1 MPSTLKTVT
10 PVFPVASVA
19 AAVAYYG
26 SVLGFD
32 VAWRWGD
39 PVVVAAVCRDG
50 IEIMF
55 DETAPDKIRPGQIYV
70 TMSGLDAYLTE
81 IVSRGAQVIY
91 PIGDRPYGMRDVRIA
106 DPDGNE
112 ISFGEPLRKPATS

>member
-1 MPSTLKTVT
+1 MLTIFKAVT

-19 AAVAYYG
+19 AAIAHYQD
-26 SVLGFD
+26 VLGFD
-32 VAWRWGD
+32 VAWRWGN

-70 TMSGLDAYLTE
+70 TMTGLDDYLAG
-81 IVSRGAQVIY
+81 IVARGARVIY
-91 PIGDRPYGMRDVRIA
+91 PIADRPYGMRDVRIA

-112 ISFGEPLRKPATS
+112 ISFGEPITAEPGP